1 MQCLAGRVRREA
13 AHHPAR
19 PYVFWCAGSSFF
31 GRGDRPFPRHF
42 AAKNDAAVAR
52 PSEMGSE
59 MSDLSCG
66 ERESDSE
73 RVKSLEN
80 QVKSLKA
87 ELASVKEA
95 ARAQASPL
103 RTPKPGRS
111 TSMLELYRPSSDARH
126 GGTPAK
132 LNQLDKFLS
141 SGVLTVDDYASLVC
155 REDSL
160 LKEAPSA
167 HGDVTVE
174 SRPPSPIRPRG
185 SDIEI

>member
-1 MQCLAGRVRREA
+1 MGA
-13 AHHPAR
+13 A
-19 PYVFWCAGSSFF
+19 
-31 GRGDRPFPRHF
+31 
-42 AAKNDAAVAR
+42 
-52 PSEMGSE
+52 

-66 ERESDSE
+66 ERESE
-73 RVKSLEN
+73 RVKSLEH

-95 ARAQASPL
+95 ARASPL
-103 RTPKPGRS
+103 RTPKPERS
-111 TSMLELYRPSSDARH
+111 TSMVELYRPSSDARL

-160 LKEAPSA
+160 IKEVPPA
-167 HGDVTVE
+167 HNDVVVE
-174 SRPPSPIRPRG
+174 SRPESPIRHRG